1 MPAFPF
7 FEIQT
12 SLTPIRLSPAVR
24 GSVRVY
30 TTEYSAPVLGGGLSL
45 DLLLLAERLGALQRG
60 GVLFLGAR
68 GGSLGGGSLLGVV
81 AFLGLSL
88 LLSLLG
94 VGLGRRRLGIA
105 LVGGR
110 LREDGRGSEGS
121 FTLVCI
127 KFKNR

>member
-1 MPAFPF
+1 MKS
-7 FEIQT
+7 QT

-45 DLLLLAERLGALQRG
+45 DLLLLAQRLGALQR
-60 GVLFLGAR
+60 
-68 GGSLGGGSLLGVV
+68 GGSLLGVV
-81 AFLGLSL
+81 AFLGLISL

-94 VGLGRRRLGIA
+94 VGLGRRRLGLA